1 MTEPIQIE
9 SLQPEIWVKIFTY
22 LAKVRIMNSCFID
35 NFKDLDSTLPSA
47 SLLQVRSFI
56 SFLAAKR
63 SSTHALVLCL
73 SVRPS
78 VHLSVVKTEFSHCLV
93 SL

>member
-1 MTEPIQIE
+1 MTEPIGIE

-22 LAKVRIMNSCFID
+22 LGKVIIMNTFFVD

-56 SFLAAKR
+56 SFFI
-63 SSTHALVLCL
+63 S
-73 SVRPS
+73 
-78 VHLSVVKTEFSHCLV
+78 
-93 SL
+93 